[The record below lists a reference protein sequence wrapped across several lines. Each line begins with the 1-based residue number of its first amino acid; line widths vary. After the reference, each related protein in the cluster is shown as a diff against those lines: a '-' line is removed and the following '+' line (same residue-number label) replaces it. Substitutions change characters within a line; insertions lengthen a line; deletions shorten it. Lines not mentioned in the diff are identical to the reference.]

1 MSWVRRG
8 AYKVMR
14 LMPGL
19 ATARLLSR
27 VPVSYKITERITT
40 TLMKT
45 ALDTRCRISREL
57 AITLCASAGRTGTM
71 PDLHRAVWNRS
82 WTFDTLRH

>member
-1 MSWVRRG
+1 MSWVRSA

-14 LMPGL
+14 LMPSW

-27 VPVSYKITERITT
+27 VPLSYKITERIAT

-45 ALDTRCRISREL
+45 ALDTRCRISHEL
-57 AITLCASAGRTGTM
+57 TVTLGCLGG
-71 PDLHRAVWNRS
+71 
-82 WTFDTLRH
+82 